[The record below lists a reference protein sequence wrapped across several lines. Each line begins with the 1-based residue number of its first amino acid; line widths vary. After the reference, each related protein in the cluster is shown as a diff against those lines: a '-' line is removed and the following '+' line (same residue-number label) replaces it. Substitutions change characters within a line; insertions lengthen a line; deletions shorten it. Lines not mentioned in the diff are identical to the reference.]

1 MQATCGAK
9 NYGLGGLGLL
19 SRAFSGVCV
28 YIDVKLS
35 VSMGSAHCPYAKANS
50 AIVHYDPDSA
60 GAGTLQF
67 AFECVDHLQG
77 YRGRIARLAEM
88 AHPTVPRSVDV
99 QVCAHQRKNTAAA
112 APRPLSHEPVW

>member
-1 MQATCGAK
+1 MLDFLGTLDLGCKPRVGPK
-9 NYGLGGLGLL
+9 ITVSGGLGLL

-77 YRGRIARLAEM
+77 YSGRIA
-88 AHPTVPRSVDV
+88 
-99 QVCAHQRKNTAAA
+99 
-112 APRPLSHEPVW
+112 

>member
-19 SRAFSGVCV
+19 SRAFSGVWV

-67 AFECVDHLQG
+67 ASVSYTHL
-77 YRGRIARLAEM
+77 R
-88 AHPTVPRSVDV
+88 AHETS
-99 QVCAHQRKNTAAA
+99 
-112 APRPLSHEPVW
+112 